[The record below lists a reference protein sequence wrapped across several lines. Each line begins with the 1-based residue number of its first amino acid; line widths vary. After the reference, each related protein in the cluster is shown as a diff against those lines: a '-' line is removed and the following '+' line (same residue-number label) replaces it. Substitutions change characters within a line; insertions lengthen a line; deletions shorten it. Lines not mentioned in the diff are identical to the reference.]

1 MIGHVGESHRA
12 ERLALRLQ
20 RVVELLPQSHVEP
33 TVDEVVRL
41 VDADLITRLLE
52 VPCLQIVDD
61 DGWPVPHLGV
71 EKLGRP
77 PSPCEGA
84 PSGCVHQPGIVEGLA
99 AVCQRLRRVCHP
111 RPTHIGC
118 AAHERQ
124 VLPVFG

>member
-12 ERLALRLQ
+12 ERLALSLQ
-20 RVVELLPQSHVEP
+20 CVVELVPQSHVEP

-52 VPCLQIVDD
+52 VPRLQVVNN
-61 DGWPVPHLGV
+61 DGRPVPYLGV

-84 PSGCVHQPGIVEGLA
+84 PSGCVHQPGIVEGLS
-99 AVCQRLRRVCHP
+99 AVRQRLRRVCHP
-111 RPTHIGC
+111 WSTHIRR
-118 AAHERQ
+118 AAHEWQ